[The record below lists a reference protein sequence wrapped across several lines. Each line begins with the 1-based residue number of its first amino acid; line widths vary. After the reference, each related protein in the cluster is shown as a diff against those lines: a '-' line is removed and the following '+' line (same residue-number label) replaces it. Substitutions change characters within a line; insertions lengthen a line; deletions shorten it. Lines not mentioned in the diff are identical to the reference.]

1 MKSTDCS
8 HTRPELPNVSQN
20 DATTNHDPWVGRGC
34 SGGHRDSKCET
45 PTLYDLPMSSW
56 EDHEQMIDDQYL
68 MESIEEDQ
76 KLEEG
81 DLDEEE
87 DFEEEEI

>member
-1 MKSTDCS
+1 
-8 HTRPELPNVSQN
+8 
-20 DATTNHDPWVGRGC
+20 
-34 SGGHRDSKCET
+34 
-45 PTLYDLPMSSW
+45 MSSW

-76 KLEEG
+76 KIEDD

-87 DFEEEEI
+87 DE

>member
-1 MKSTDCS
+1 
-8 HTRPELPNVSQN
+8 
-20 DATTNHDPWVGRGC
+20 
-34 SGGHRDSKCET
+34 
-45 PTLYDLPMSSW
+45 MSSW
-56 EDHEQMIDDQYL
+56 EDNEQMIDDQYL

-87 DFEEEEI
+87 DFEEEI

>member
-1 MKSTDCS
+1 
-8 HTRPELPNVSQN
+8 
-20 DATTNHDPWVGRGC
+20 
-34 SGGHRDSKCET
+34 
-45 PTLYDLPMSSW
+45 MSSW

-76 KLEEG
+76 KLEAD

-87 DFEEEEI
+87 GEG